1 LTTFETI
8 PLTGDLTQLVADQL
22 ATGMYRGRE
31 DSAPGDWL
39 ARAWH
44 ALPAAERPRLTAA
57 IHAALTHV
65 NPQVRA
71 EAVRLLD
78 GNPRMADPQ
87 RLLDLVE
94 RRWDLFKGL
103 RGPLDPPSV
112 DRGRDLVQLVA
123 DRASG
128 SRGTHFRQTLA
139 HDPVYGL
146 HVLAALA
153 DEEPDWAAAHIHEL
167 VTPALD
173 PEGTRLTVLV
183 YNLQR
188 RPAAL
193 RQAVVNLAARQPE
206 IKARLAATLQAEV
219 ASPKIREDLRELL
232 PE

>member
-1 LTTFETI
+1 MTTFEDVD
-8 PLTGDLTQLVADQL
+8 LSSDLTRLVADQL
-22 ATGMYRGRE
+22 ATSKYRGRE

-57 IHAALTHV
+57 IHAALTHA

-87 RLLDLVE
+87 QLLDLVE

-123 DRASG
+123 DHASG

-139 HDPVYGL
+139 RDPVYGL

-153 DEEPDWAAAHIHEL
+153 DEEPDWAAEHIHEL
-167 VTPALD
+167 VLPALD
-173 PEGTRLTVLV
+173 PQGTRLTILV

-188 RPAAL
+188 HPEAL
-193 RQAVVNLAARQPE
+193 RQAVGNLVARQPA
-206 IKARLAATLQAEV
+206 IQARLKETLQAEITDPALRQALLALV
-219 ASPKIREDLRELL
+219 AV
-232 PE
+232 

>member
-1 LTTFETI
+1 MTTFETI

-22 ATGMYRGRE
+22 ATGKYRGRE

-57 IHAALTHV
+57 IHAALTHA

-87 RLLDLVE
+87 CLLDLVE
-94 RRWDLFKGL
+94 RRWDLFRGL

-128 SRGTHFRQTLA
+128 ARGTHFRQTLA
-139 HDPVYGL
+139 RDPVYGL

-153 DEEPDWAAAHIHEL
+153 DEEPDWAAEHIHEL
-167 VTPALD
+167 VTPTLD
-173 PEGTRLTVLV
+173 PRGTRLTVLV

-188 RPAAL
+188 RPAVL
-193 RQAVVNLAARQPE
+193 RRAVANLAARQPE
-206 IKARLAATLQAEV
+206 IKARLAETIRAQVSAAALQAE
-219 ASPKIREDLRELL
+219 LL
-232 PE
+232 QLLA